1 MLVVMAGL
9 PGTGK
14 STLARGLA
22 TALDAVILDKDP
34 IRAALFPP
42 AAIEYSTRQD
52 DFCLSIMLQVAA
64 YLLAQNPAR
73 YVVLD
78 GRPFA
83 RRYQREQVAAAAQ
96 HLQTP
101 VGMIECV
108 CSDATARR
116 RLEHDAA
123 AGTHLARNRTY
134 DLYLSLK
141 AQFEP
146 IEPPKLTID
155 TGEGYERCLAACVDY
170 LRGSGNP

>member
-1 MLVVMAGL
+1 
-9 PGTGK
+9 
-14 STLARGLA
+14 
-22 TALDAVILDKDP
+22 
-34 IRAALFPP
+34 
-42 AAIEYSTRQD
+42 
-52 DFCLSIMLQVAA
+52 MLQVAA
-64 YLLAQNPAR
+64 YLLEQNPAR

-96 HLQTP
+96 RLHTP
-101 VGMIECV
+101 VRVVECV

-123 AGTHLARNRTY
+123 AGAHLARNRTY

-146 IEPPKLTID
+146 IEPPKLTVD
-155 TGEGYERCLAACVDY
+155 TDEGYERCLAACIA
-170 LRGSGNP
+170 LPPPSGQPLDQSVVC